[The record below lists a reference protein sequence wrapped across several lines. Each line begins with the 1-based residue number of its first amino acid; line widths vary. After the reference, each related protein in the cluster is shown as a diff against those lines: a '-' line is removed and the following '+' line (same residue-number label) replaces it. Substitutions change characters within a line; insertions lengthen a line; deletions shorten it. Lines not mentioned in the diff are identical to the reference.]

1 MTVSG
6 SLSRAHRTA
15 AQFTPGD
22 RELLLR
28 LLELPTAGP
37 LETRGRHPVRLWEA
51 QQEYARAAGELGF
64 EVVSHRPADPSSIR
78 GDDVPKLVKDTAQ
91 ILPDFLGSQPS
102 LVLRLGPQLPRRSTV
117 MFNVHLDTTSG
128 NEPVRFD
135 GARFHGRGAID
146 AKGPAVALLAGVRAA
161 LAASPAVGAETAIII
176 QAVAGEE
183 GGAMGS
189 FGTRPLVEQGYVG
202 RLNVFCEPTGL
213 RLLTRSTAAMTA
225 CIEVAGHDAIDDE
238 PGKGHNASVL
248 LGFLAQ
254 HFARLLPPQVSDGQV
269 CIAGLQ
275 TGPMHNK
282 VYGTGRLLLNLSY
295 GSVTSAHRMERA
307 LVTAL
312 DSGLTEF
319 AERFAGAPGLALTAA
334 DAVNITRLV
343 WLKRGLPALAPQLGP
358 AGDVAVDQLVQDAGL
373 ARWPADEPA
382 FTCDA
387 IWMSG
392 VPQTSTVVFGPGSLG
407 ANHAHAPG
415 EFADLAELETFSHA
429 VSRLLLSFTHNTI
442 WSE

>member
-1 MTVSG
+1 MTASE
-6 SLSRAHRTA
+6 SLARAHRAT
-15 AQFTPGD
+15 AQFTPGE

-37 LETRGRHPVRLWEA
+37 LETGGRHPVRLWEA
-51 QQEYARAAGELGF
+51 QREYARAAAKLGF
-64 EVVSHRPADPSSIR
+64 EVVSHRAADPASIV
-78 GDDVPKLVKDTAQ
+78 GDNVPRLVKDTAQ
-91 ILPDFLGSQPS
+91 ILPDFLGCQPS
-102 LVLRLGPQLPRRSTV
+102 LVLRLGPQLPRHSTV

-128 NEPVRFD
+128 HDPVRFD

-161 LAASPAVGAETAIII
+161 LSASPAIGAETAVII

-213 RLLTRSTAAMTA
+213 RVLSRSTAAMTA
-225 CIEVAGHDAIDDE
+225 CIEVAGRDAIDDE

-254 HFARLLPPQVSDGQV
+254 HFARLLPPLVSDGQV

-282 VYGTGRLLLNLSY
+282 VYGNGRLLLNLSY
-295 GSVTSAHRMERA
+295 GSVASAHRMERA

-312 DSGLTEF
+312 DTGLAEF
-319 AERFAGAPGLALTAA
+319 SERFAGAPGLALTAA
-334 DAVNITRLV
+334 EAAEITRLE
-343 WLKRGLPALAPQLGP
+343 WHKRGLPALSPGQARPEDL
-358 AGDVAVDQLVQDAGL
+358 AVDELVQDAGL

-407 ANHAHAPG
+407 ANHAHAAG
-415 EFADLAELETFSHA
+415 EFADLTELEAFSHA
-429 VSRLLLSFTHNTI
+429 VARLLLSFTHNTI
-442 WSE
+442 WS